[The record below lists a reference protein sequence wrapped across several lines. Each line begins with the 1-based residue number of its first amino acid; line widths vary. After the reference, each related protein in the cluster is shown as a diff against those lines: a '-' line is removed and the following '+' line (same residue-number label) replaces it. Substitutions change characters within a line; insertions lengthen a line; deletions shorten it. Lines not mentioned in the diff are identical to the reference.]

1 MLFGIF
7 VSSVTVN
14 RPCCGPL
21 CNTIESLGGATLDK
35 AQSKQRPY
43 RFFIGVF
50 ILIARVGHFFMT
62 EGSITDRLG
71 FWSLNNAEALGYDLA
86 AVGTLI
92 LATSGLA
99 YDLWRPTRKL

>member
-1 MLFGIF
+1 
-7 VSSVTVN
+7 
-14 RPCCGPL
+14 
-21 CNTIESLGGATLDK
+21 LGGATLDK

-92 LATSGLA
+92 LAAWLMISGV
-99 YDLWRPTRKL
+99 RPGSSKPTPETK